1 MMVVPSDEGAGVGHL
16 VRVEMAVRH
25 REEGALRWD
34 QGDEGEEDEYAMN
47 HGGLDRTN
55 SKLYCIGE
63 VKLPVICYSLSLI
76 HDVTKMYALSLDNN
90 IH

>member
-1 MMVVPSDEGAGVGHL
+1 
-16 VRVEMAVRH
+16 
-25 REEGALRWD
+25 
-34 QGDEGEEDEYAMN
+34 MN